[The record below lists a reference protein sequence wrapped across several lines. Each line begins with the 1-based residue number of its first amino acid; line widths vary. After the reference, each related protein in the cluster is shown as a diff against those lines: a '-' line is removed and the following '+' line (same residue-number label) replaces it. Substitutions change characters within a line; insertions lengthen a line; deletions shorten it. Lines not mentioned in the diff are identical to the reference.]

1 MTDFMLKKPV
11 KNKEI
16 TPEINQYV
24 PINWISNSNNYRLE
38 LDGQKKYIKSIDD
51 KFNHYKP
58 IDIKKRVQ
66 PDTLHESSNLQFN
79 HDDELFSER
88 SVEIEPA

>member
-24 PINWISNSNNYRLE
+24 PINWISNIKIYQSDI
-38 LDGQKKYIKSIDD
+38 DGQKKYLKSIDNKYND
-51 KFNHYKP
+51 
-58 IDIKKRVQ
+58 
-66 PDTLHESSNLQFN
+66 
-79 HDDELFSER
+79 
-88 SVEIEPA
+88 